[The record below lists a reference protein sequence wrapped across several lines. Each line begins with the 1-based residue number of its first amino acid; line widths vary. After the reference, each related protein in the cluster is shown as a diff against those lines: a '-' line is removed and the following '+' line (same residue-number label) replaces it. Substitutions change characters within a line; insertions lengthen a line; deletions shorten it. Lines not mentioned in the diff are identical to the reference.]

1 MLKQLLRCTAVVA
14 TGLLLTSQ
22 GLLTS
27 QAMAA
32 GILRYATIGE
42 PPSLDTQ
49 MSTATIVG
57 TIGEHMFETLYA
69 FDSKYKPQPL
79 LAAGERLEDG
89 GRKLVIALRQGVKF
103 HTGEEMTSADVVAS
117 LKRWGEFGARGSLL
131 MKNAVSLSA
140 TAKYEVT
147 LVLSEPNGAWKNLL
161 AYPEGGPVIYPAAI
175 VSAAGNKPLGP
186 QDYVGTGPYKFGE
199 WRPNRYVELTRFDG
213 YSSRSEPGDGYAGAR
228 KVNFDAIRFIPV
240 PDVGTR
246 VSGVQAG
253 DYDYAEFISG
263 DLYDTLKSDSA
274 IKIHRNGAPLF
285 GLFFVNSKSGILK
298 ENFALRR
305 AIQTAFKEEEAL
317 RVSFGPK
324 SLWEANGALYPAG
337 NPWYTEAGVQQSYNI
352 GNAAKARQMAK
363 DAGYDGAPIRLLV
376 STNYQAHFDQAT
388 VFTKQLAD
396 AGINVQMMVV
406 DWATLLKMR
415 GQAEQWDIFVTH
427 HGFVPDPILITFMN
441 ESYPGW
447 WNTPEKAKLTA
458 AFTATADPAARE
470 KIWAELQVLFYEQV
484 PAIKVGN
491 AYSYDIASK
500 KLKGMGDTTVMW
512 PHFWNVSY

>member
-1 MLKQLLRCTAVVA
+1 MLRQLLRCTAVIA

-22 GLLTS
+22 ALFIS
-27 QAMAA
+27 EAMAA

-79 LAAGERLEDG
+79 LAAGEKVEDG

-103 HTGEEMTSADVVAS
+103 HNGEEMTSADVVAS

-131 MKNAVSLSA
+131 MKNAVSLTA
-140 TAKYEVT
+140 TDKYEVT

-213 YSSRSEPGDGYAGAR
+213 YAPLGNPGDGYAGAR
-228 KVNFDAIRFIPV
+228 VANFDTIRFVPV

-253 DYDYAEFISG
+253 DYEYAEFISG
-263 DLYDTLKSDSA
+263 DLYDTLRSNPA
-274 IKIHRNGAPLF
+274 INVHRNGAPLF
-285 GLFFVNSKSGILK
+285 GLFFMNSQSGILK

-305 AIQTAFKEEEAL
+305 AIQTAFKEEQAL
-317 RVSFGPK
+317 SVSFGPK
-324 SLWEANGALYPAG
+324 ALWEADGSIYPKG
-337 NPWYTEAGVQQSYNI
+337 NPWHTQAGVNNYNV
-352 GNAAKARQMAK
+352 GNATKAKQMAK

-415 GQAEQWDIFVTH
+415 GQSEQWDIFVTH
-427 HGFVPDPILITFMN
+427 HGFSPDPVLFTFLN
-441 ESYPGW
+441 ATYPGW
-447 WNTPEKAKLTA
+447 WDSKEIGALRSELTNTSDQTARKA
-458 AFTATADPAARE
+458 
-470 KIWAELQVLFYEQV
+470 
-484 PAIKVGN
+484 
-491 AYSYDIASK
+491 
-500 KLKGMGDTTVMW
+500 
-512 PHFWNVSY
+512 

>member
-1 MLKQLLRCTAVVA
+1 MLKQLLRCTAVIA
-14 TGLLLTSQ
+14 TGLFLTSQ
-22 GLLTS
+22 S
-27 QAMAA
+27 MAA

-69 FDSKYKPQPL
+69 FDSKYNPQPL
-79 LAAGERLEDG
+79 LATGEKVEDG
-89 GRKLVIALRQGVKF
+89 GKKLVISLRQGVKF
-103 HTGEEMTSADVVAS
+103 HNGQEMTSADVVAS

-131 MKNAVSLSA
+131 MKNATSLTA
-140 TAKYEVT
+140 TGKYEIT

-175 VSAAGNKPLGP
+175 VSVAGNKPLEP
-186 QDYVGTGPYKFGE
+186 KDYIGTGPYKFGE

-213 YSSRSEPGDGYAGAR
+213 YSRLSTPGDGYAGAR
-228 KVNFDAIRFIPV
+228 IANFDAIRFVPV

-246 VSGVQAG
+246 VSGMQAG

-263 DLYDTLKSDSA
+263 DLYETLKSDSTVN
-274 IKIHRNGAPLF
+274 IHRNGAPLF
-285 GLFFVNSKSGILK
+285 GLFFMNSKAGILK
-298 ENFALRR
+298 DNFALRR
-305 AIQTAFKEEEAL
+305 AIQIAFKEEQAL

-324 SLWEANGALYPAG
+324 ALWEADGSIYPKG
-337 NPWYTEAGVQQSYNI
+337 SPWYTEAGVQRYNI
-352 GNAAKARQMAK
+352 GDAAKAKQMAK
-363 DAGYDGAPIRLLV
+363 AAGYDGTPIRLLV

-396 AGINVQMMVV
+396 AGINVQMIVV

-415 GQAEQWDIFVTH
+415 GQADQWDIFVTH
-427 HGFVPDPILITFMN
+427 HGFVPDPILVTFMN
-441 ESYPGW
+441 DSYPGW
-447 WNTPEKAKLTA
+447 WNTPEKTKLMA
-458 AFTATADPAARE
+458 AFTGTADPAARQ
-470 KIWAELQVLFYEQV
+470 KIWAELQALIYEQV

-500 KLKGMGDTTVMW
+500 KLKGMGDSTVLW
-512 PHFWNVSY
+512 PHFWNVSF

>member
-1 MLKQLLRCTAVVA
+1 MFKQFLRCVAVVA
-14 TGLLLTSQ
+14 TGLCLSSQ
-22 GLLTS
+22 S
-27 QAMAA
+27 MAA

-42 PPSLDTQ
+42 PPSLDIQ
-49 MSTATIVG
+49 MSTATIVA

-69 FDSKYKPQPL
+69 FDSKYRPQPF
-79 LAAGERLEDG
+79 LATGEKVENG
-89 GRKLVIALRQGVKF
+89 GKKLVISLRQGVKF
-103 HTGEEMTSADVVAS
+103 HNGQEMTAADVVAS

-131 MKNAVSLSA
+131 MKNATSLTA
-140 TAKYEVT
+140 TGKYEIT

-175 VSAAGNKPLGP
+175 ASAAGNKPIEP
-186 QDYVGTGPYKFGE
+186 KDYIGTGPYKFGE

-213 YSSRSEPGDGYAGAR
+213 YTKLGTPGDGYAGAR
-228 KVNFDAIRFIPV
+228 VANFDTIRFVPV

-253 DYDYAEFISG
+253 DYEYAEFISG
-263 DLYDTLKSDSA
+263 DLYDTLKSNPA
-274 IKIHRNGAPLF
+274 INVHRNGAPLF
-285 GLFFVNSKSGILK
+285 GLFFVNSQSGILK

-305 AIQTAFKEEEAL
+305 AIQTAFKEEQAL
-317 RVSFGPK
+317 SVSFGPK
-324 SLWEANGALYPAG
+324 ALWAADGSIYPKG
-337 NPWYTEAGVQQSYNI
+337 NIWHTQAGVKNYNV
-352 GNAAKARQMAK
+352 GDAAKAKQMAK
-363 DAGYDGAPIRLLV
+363 DAGYKGEPIRLLV

-415 GQAEQWDIFVTH
+415 GQADQWDIFVTH
-427 HGFVPDPILITFMN
+427 HGFVPDPILVTFMN

-447 WNTPEKAKLTA
+447 WKTPEKAKLTA
-458 AFTATADPAARE
+458 AFTGTADPDARL
-470 KIWAELQVLFYEQV
+470 KIWADLQALIYEQV
-484 PAIKVGN
+484 PAIKVGD

-500 KLKGMGDTTVMW
+500 KLKGMGDSTVLW